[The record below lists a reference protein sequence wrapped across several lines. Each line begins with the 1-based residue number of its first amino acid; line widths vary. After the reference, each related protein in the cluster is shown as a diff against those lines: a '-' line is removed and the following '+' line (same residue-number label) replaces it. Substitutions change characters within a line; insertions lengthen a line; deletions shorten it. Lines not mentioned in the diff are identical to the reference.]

1 MTANRTSRPAG
12 IEPAVVG
19 SATPGIHDPPLPF
32 SGGRV
37 PASASEYRH
46 AQWRVMSLCFVA
58 PALSLAAVSLGASLG
73 RTGLAALGALA
84 LGLTGVA
91 YGGLAA
97 VERRLMFI
105 RGPTLLG
112 RREYR
117 YRYFIYEGVA
127 ALPYGLA
134 FVIAGAALAVVA
146 LLFLLG
152 MSLEQMRVAVL
163 ARPHLALLPAG
174 AALLAHGLG
183 FLIGFSRAP
192 ASPADR
198 FSIALQHLPA
208 RLGALILIGWAL
220 ALLAVGLVE
229 WASPALFEAWFRSIF
244 GNPWPFAANAVPGAP
259 R

>member
-1 MTANRTSRPAG
+1 VTANRPARPAG
-12 IEPAVVG
+12 IEPAAVG
-19 SATPGIHDPPLPF
+19 SATPGIYDPPLPF
-32 SGGRV
+32 SGGRI
-37 PASASEYRH
+37 PASAREYRH

-73 RTGLAALGALA
+73 WPWLAALGALA

-112 RREYR
+112 RREHR

-127 ALPYGLA
+127 AVPYGLA
-134 FVIAGAALAVVA
+134 FAIAGAALAGAA

-152 MSLEQMRVAVL
+152 TSLGQMRAAVL
-163 ARPHLALLPAG
+163 AQPHLALVPAG
-174 AALLAHGLG
+174 GALLAHGLG
-183 FLIGFSRAP
+183 FLIGFSRTP
-192 ASPADR
+192 ASPGDR

-229 WASPALFEAWFRSIF
+229 WLRPDVFDAGFRSVF
-244 GNPWPFAANAVPGAP
+244 GNPWPFA
-259 R
+259 RR